1 VHLIVH
7 ERRDESDGVVSLTL
21 RHPDDEAL
29 PAWTPGAHVDL
40 VLDEGLVRPYSLSSD
55 PRDRHRWRLGILREQ
70 AGRGGSE
77 YACTKL
83 DVGDTVE
90 VSAPRNHFE
99 LAPAADYLFVAGGIG
114 ITPILAMIAHA
125 EAVGARWTLLYG
137 GRTRTS
143 MAFRDELAGFGD
155 RVTLAPQDEVGLL
168 PLADLFA
175 EPRPGTLVYACGP
188 EPMLTAV
195 EGALAHWP
203 AGSLHVERFAPRAVR
218 TDGRDEA
225 FEVEFARSGVT
236 ALVPPGCSIL
246 DVADAAGV
254 PTSFSCGEGT
264 CGTCETPVLDGRVEH
279 RDWVLE
285 DDERAEN
292 TCLMICVSRAERGC
306 PRLRLEL

>member
-1 VHLIVH
+1 MHLIVH

-21 RHPDDEAL
+21 RHPDGEAL
-29 PAWTPGAHVDL
+29 PVWTPGAHVDL
-40 VLDEGLVRPYSLSSD
+40 VLDEGLVRQYSLCSD
-55 PRDRHRWRLGILREQ
+55 PGDRHAWRLGVLREQ

-114 ITPILAMIAHA
+114 ITPILAMIAA
-125 EAVGARWTLLYG
+125 ADAVGASWNLLYG
-137 GRTRTS
+137 GRTRVS

-188 EPMLTAV
+188 EPMLSAAET
-195 EGALAHWP
+195 EIAHWP
-203 AGSLHVERFAPRAVR
+203 AGSLHVERFAPKPIE
-218 TDGRDEA
+218 TGGTDEA

-236 ALVPPGCSIL
+236 AVVPAGRSIL
-246 DVADAAGV
+246 AVAEEAGI
-254 PTSFSCGEGT
+254 PADFSCGEGT
-264 CGTCETPVLDGRVEH
+264 CGTCETPLLDGRVEH
-279 RDWVLE
+279 RDSVLE